1 MNDYSFDYLNYI
13 TGLKESPNYNI
24 NIPYQINI
32 PNNNQI
38 NLTKTNMDQPIDPKT
53 GLQRGNLFANLYD
66 PYKNFKPKELNPN
79 NEKEAL
85 LYQLM
90 QYKFALT
97 ELNLYLDTNPNDK
110 KMLELYNR
118 YLTIEKQMCNQ
129 YENMFG
135 PLTTDSPNIA
145 NNSWNWNNTP
155 WPWEGK

>member
-13 TGLKESPNYNI
+13 TGLKENPNYNI

-85 LYQLM
+85 LYQIM

-135 PLTTDSPNIA
+135 PLTTGSPNIA